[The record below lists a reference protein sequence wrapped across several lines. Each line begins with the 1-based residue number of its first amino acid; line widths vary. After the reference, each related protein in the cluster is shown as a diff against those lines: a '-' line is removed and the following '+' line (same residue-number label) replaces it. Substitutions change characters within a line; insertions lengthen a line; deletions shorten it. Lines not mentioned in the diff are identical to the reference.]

1 MTKSQFDRLSN
12 RKNIRQEFFN
22 EACTIVPRSCFVELM
37 ESKQRKYIPLQKC
50 NVPTLFDL
58 VASFKDSC
66 DPEFDLEMLNEMFT
80 DSIICSDKQIQ
91 NIYEITKKQ
100 SESQLWTNHR
110 KGRLTASKFKDICT
124 ATKKLKSSD
133 SMAYPDII
141 TLVMESATPPQTW
154 QMKHGINSEPHVKQK
169 FK

>member
-1 MTKSQFDRLSN
+1 MADSQFDRLSN

-91 NIYEITKKQ
+91 NIYKITKKKEKKKTKTKQNKKNQ
-100 SESQLWTNHR
+100 SDSQHWTSHR
-110 KGRLTASKFKDICT
+110 KGRLTASKLKDIYT
-124 ATKKLKSSD
+124 ATEKPKSSFYD
-133 SMAYPDII
+133 ISRYSGTCYGVYNSPSNMAN
-141 TLVMESATPPQTW
+141 EA
-154 QMKHGINSEPHVKQK
+154 
-169 FK
+169 